1 MTKRNFQ
8 PTEIDH
14 IVQSKLKKV
23 KLGQKRSK
31 LEYNNNCDGGK
42 DDVDH
47 VGKRLAIP
55 QVVLSQ
61 TCPGRGI
68 AIVVRPLCSKSMS

>member
-23 KLGQKRSK
+23 K